1 MCKIPANIAGILSKL
16 SQLTYHKSSTLQQC
30 FAEKWSSTMTKP
42 SRPSGRKKPDNTNLY
57 RKAGLL
63 LLLTG
68 LLLTGF
74 SISAQAEPVTGVTPR
89 IIGGTNASPDDYPW
103 AVALLRANIGD
114 GFDAQFCGGT
124 LIASRWILTAAHC
137 VNDLSSASE
146 IEVAIGIS
154 DLNNIGNADR
164 QTVSNIFIHPAYNA
178 ISLNNDIALLELATP
193 SNNTVLTI
201 ANNNFIDNIATAEL
215 MTIIGWGSVKATT
228 PFAFPNLLQET
239 QIPRFDFAACNT
251 VYSNSLTSNMI
262 CAGFTAGGKDTC
274 QGDSGGPILYFN
286 TSNDTYH
293 QTGVTSFGNGCAVA
307 NTPGVYTRA
316 ANYIDWI
323 NTTTSVIAL
332 ASQHQFGYH
341 GIGRSTSTTL
351 TLYNYSGADITVS
364 AASLDNPENFTLLS
378 ESCTGTI
385 IANND
390 SCSITLQF
398 QATNAGTHL
407 ATLSVDFGTGN
418 PTLTTA
424 ISGIGLAT
432 INATDLDETPTRPWY
447 SENAASWLSAS
458 MSNSTGGTAMRS
470 GNISD
475 SQNTVLLAYFTGP
488 DTLGFRWKSS
498 TEQGPDLLKLYI
510 NGVLSDTISGNQDWQ
525 QRNIPLSAGEHRV
538 AWVYEKNRTVS
549 QFQDTVWLDSI
560 NTPFINNPGGSG
572 SVGGGSGGG
581 GGKLS
586 GLFLLLL
593 IVMLVLRKNLY
604 RRPIISSGNKQY
616 MTGA

>member
-1 MCKIPANIAGILSKL
+1 
-16 SQLTYHKSSTLQQC
+16 
-30 FAEKWSSTMTKP
+30 MTKP

-74 SISAQAEPVTGVTPR
+74 SISAQAEPATGVTPR

-146 IEVAIGIS
+146 IEVAIGINN
-154 DLNNIGNADR
+154 LNNISNTDR
-164 QTVSNIFIHPAYNA
+164 QTVSNIFVHPSYNT

-193 SNNTVLTI
+193 SSNTALNIADNNLT
-201 ANNNFIDNIATAEL
+201 DNIATDEL
-215 MTIIGWGSVKATT
+215 MTIIGWGTT
-228 PFAFPNLLQET
+228 NANLQTPIFPNLLQET
-239 QIPRFDFAACNT
+239 QIPRFDFAACNSI
-251 VYSNSLTSNMI
+251 YNNLLTDNMI
-262 CAGFTAGGKDTC
+262 CAGFAAGGKDTC

-286 TSNDTYH
+286 TSDSTYY

-323 NTTTSVIAL
+323 NNTMSTTL
-332 ASQHQFGYH
+332 AGQRQFGYH
-341 GIGRSTSTTL
+341 GINRSASTTL
-351 TLYNYSGADITVS
+351 TLNNNSGADIAVS
-364 AASLDNPENFTLLS
+364 AVNLDNPTNFTLLS
-378 ESCTGTI
+378 QNCTDTI
-385 IANND
+385 IVDD
-390 SCSITLQF
+390 SNCSIPLQF
-398 QATNAGTHL
+398 QATNVGTHL
-407 ATLSVDFGTGN
+407 ATLSIDFGSGN
-418 PTLTTA
+418 PSINSA
-424 ISGIGLAT
+424 ISGTGLAT
-432 INATDLDETPTRPWY
+432 VNNATGLDETPARLWY
-447 SENAASWLSAS
+447 SGDNASWFNAPTN
-458 MSNSTGGTAMRS
+458 NSTGGTAMRS
-470 GNISD
+470 GNIGD
-475 SQNTVLLAYFTGP
+475 NQNTALLAYFTGP
-488 DTLGFRWKSS
+488 DTLSFRWKAS
-498 TEQGPDLLKLYI
+498 TEQDFDLLKLYI
-510 NGVLSDTISGNQDWQ
+510 NDVLIDAISGNQDWQ
-525 QRNIPLSAGEHRV
+525 QRNIALSAGEHRV
-538 AWVYEKNRTVS
+538 VWVYEKDSTVS
-549 QFQDTVWLDSI
+549 EFQDTVWLDSI
-560 NTPFINNPGGSG
+560 NTPFVNNPGSGSG
-572 SVGGGSGGG
+572 SDGGGGG

-586 GLFLLLL
+586 RLFLLLL